1 MVGCGVAKETANP
14 FGGCHRVSVA
24 LGGMCTHMGAGN
36 AAGKVLC
43 AHEGVSRISSA
54 FLRFLGA
61 RGAVPCSPGAWLW
74 GCVRHVACQ
83 HCYNSRGKTGRG
95 FVSSEH
101 VQMPNLF
108 IPLTLPFASFRG
120 ICIETQRMERGK
132 RGDGDRKRA
141 SPGSA
146 RRGDKHLCVAGDS
159 SWIHPVV
166 LASERSPQE
175 NKCLVFQDP
184 PQLKIFLETSFLWET
199 KPRCTAGL
207 CRWCLYGWGS
217 LPWGL
222 RFQLQGEPNLR
233 KAQNI

>member
-1 MVGCGVAKETANP
+1 MCCKGDCKPFWGLSPRICSTGWDVHPHGSGERGREGFVCPRGGEQDLQCVPSVSGCP
-14 FGGCHRVSVA
+14 RCRS
-24 LGGMCTHMGAGN
+24 L
-36 AAGKVLC
+36 L
-43 AHEGVSRISSA
+43 
-54 FLRFLGA
+54 
-61 RGAVPCSPGAWLW
+61 PGAWLR

-83 HCYNSRGKTGRG
+83 HCYNSRGIMG

-175 NKCLVFQDP
+175 NKCFVFQDP

-217 LPWGL
+217 LSWGL